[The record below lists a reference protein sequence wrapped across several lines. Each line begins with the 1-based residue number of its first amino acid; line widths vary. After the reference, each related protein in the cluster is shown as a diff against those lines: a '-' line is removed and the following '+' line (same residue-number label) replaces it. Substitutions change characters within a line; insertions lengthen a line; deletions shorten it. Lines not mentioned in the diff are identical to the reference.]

1 MKTED
6 IVGRILFEIENIQ
19 SIPSPT
25 FHESNRAKY
34 IFNAFLKRN
43 LQSVEID
50 SVGNVIGF
58 LPGLNSNAQIVV
70 SAHLDTIHDLSIDHQ
85 IRKESI
91 RWIAPGIG
99 DNTTSL
105 AIMLA
110 IIDYFKEKPN
120 LPAIGIWF
128 VANVQEEGLGNLTG
142 FKQIVDRFTN
152 NVRAYLVLE
161 GIGLGTIYHRGLG
174 VKRYQL
180 EVQTKGGHAWG
191 DFGKKSAVHELVNLM
206 NKLLQ
211 LDLPKSPRYSFNFG
225 EITGGVSINSIAN
238 YAQSKFEIRAV
249 DKNQLV
255 VIENKLKKII
265 GSYLDPEVVY
275 SLKNIGER
283 PFGEIDES
291 HWLVQLAIESL
302 VLLGVK
308 PNLSIGSTDAN
319 YPLSLGFPAI
329 CVCLA
334 RGGNVHTVNEFIE
347 PASINSGFMLV
358 QNILKLI
365 LKNELN

>member
-1 MKTED
+1 MKSED
-6 IVGRILFEIENIQ
+6 VAGRILYEIEHIQ

-25 FHESNRAKY
+25 FHENERGQY
-34 IFNAFLKRN
+34 IFNAFLKRD

-50 SVGNVIGF
+50 SIGNVIGF
-58 LPGLNSNAQIVV
+58 LPGLNSTAQIVV

-85 IRKESI
+85 IRKEST

-105 AIMLA
+105 SIMLA
-110 IIDYFKEKPN
+110 LIDYFKEESN
-120 LPAIGIWF
+120 QSAVGIWF

-142 FKQIVDRFTN
+142 IKQIVDRFLN
-152 NVRAYLVLE
+152 SVRAYLVLE

-180 EVQTKGGHAWG
+180 DVQTKGGHSWG
-191 DFGKKSAVHELVNLM
+191 DFGKKSAIHELVTLM

-211 LDLPKSPRYSFNFG
+211 LDIPKSPRYSFNFG
-225 EITGGVSINSIAN
+225 EIAGGVSINSIAS
-238 YAQSKFEIRAV
+238 YAQCKFEFRSIE
-249 DKNQLV
+249 KNQLLIIERMINK
-255 VIENKLKKII
+255 VIKSNP
-265 GSYLDPEVVY
+265 DPEVVY

-283 PFGEIDES
+283 PYGEIPEK

-302 VLLGVK
+302 DQLGVK

-319 YPLSLGFPAI
+319 YPLSLGYPAI
-329 CVCLA
+329 CVCLV
-334 RGGNVHTVNEFIE
+334 RGGNVHTINEFIE
-347 PASINSGFMLV
+347 PSTIIFGFMQI
-358 QNILKLI
+358 QNII
-365 LKNELN
+365 KNIMKNDID

>member
-1 MKTED
+1 MKPED
-6 IVGRILFEIENIQ
+6 VVGRILYEIENIQ

-25 FHESNRAKY
+25 FHENNRATY
-34 IFNAFLKRN
+34 VFNAFLKRN

-50 SVGNVIGF
+50 SIGNVIGF
-58 LPGLNSNAQIVV
+58 LPGLNSDTQIVV
-70 SAHLDTIHDLSIDHQ
+70 SAHLDTIHDLTIDHQ
-85 IRKESI
+85 IRKEST

-110 IIDYFKEKPN
+110 LIDSFNEETN
-120 LPAIGIWF
+120 QSSVGIWF
-128 VANVQEEGLGNLTG
+128 VANVQEEGLGNLSG
-142 FKQIVDRFTN
+142 IKQIVDRFTN
-152 NVRAYLVLE
+152 SVQAYLVLE

-180 EVQTKGGHAWG
+180 EVQTKGGHSWG
-191 DFGKKSAVHELVNLM
+191 DFGKKSAIHELVILM

-211 LDLPKSPRYSFNFG
+211 LDIPKSPRYSFNFG

-238 YAQSKFEIRAV
+238 YAECKFEFRSIE
-249 DKNQLV
+249 KNQLLI
-255 VIENKLKKII
+255 IERMITKII
-265 GSYLDPEVVY
+265 KSNPDPEVVY

-283 PFGEIDES
+283 PFGEIPET
-291 HWLVQLAIESL
+291 HWLVKSAIEAFGQT
-302 VLLGVK
+302 GVK

-319 YPLSLGFPAI
+319 YPLSLGYPAI

-334 RGGNVHTVNEFIE
+334 RGGNVHTVNEFVE
-347 PASINSGFMLV
+347 PSSIFLGFMLI
-358 QNILKLI
+358 QNIIKQI
-365 LKNELN
+365 LKYEIN